1 MEVNSGEYLPSPE
14 AAKQISTTL
23 ADTVVNYCFNVNHT
37 ETKKI
42 ILSYFNIPENGL
54 ELNCWPVIL
63 SLELLRDVK
72 Y

>member
-14 AAKQISTTL
+14 AAKQSKYQSTTF

-54 ELNCWPVIL
+54 ELNC
-63 SLELLRDVK
+63 
-72 Y
+72 

>member
-14 AAKQISTTL
+14 AAKQISTTF

-37 ETKKI
+37 KTKNI
-42 ILSYFNIPENGL
+42 ILSYFNLPENGL